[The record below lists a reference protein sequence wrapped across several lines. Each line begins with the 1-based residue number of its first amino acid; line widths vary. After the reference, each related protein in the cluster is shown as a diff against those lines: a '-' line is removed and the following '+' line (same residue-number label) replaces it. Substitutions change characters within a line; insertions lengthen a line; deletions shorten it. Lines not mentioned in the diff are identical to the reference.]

1 MNIQAKP
8 KTFTAKRGTPMRRFT
23 FEWSEANV
31 SRAAKLWQDGYT
43 SSAIAQCLGTSKG
56 SVTSIASQHRDRFPP
71 RQTTGQRV
79 VDGRHVEIPDD
90 WLNWAVELWMSGKN
104 ANQIANI
111 TGVRGSTA
119 YTRITTRKELFPEH
133 RLQAPVRSVRNETRL
148 SDATVIRHVKR
159 THITGEVHTMPRI
172 SMIDGK
178 EA

>member
-8 KTFTAKRGTPMRRFT
+8 ITFTTKRGTPVKRFT
-23 FEWSEANV
+23 FEWSELNIA
-31 SRAAKLWQDGYT
+31 RAAKLWKEGYT
-43 SSAIAQCLGTSKG
+43 SSAIAAVMGTSKG
-56 SVTSIASQHRDRFPP
+56 SVTSIASQHRDRFPT
-71 RQTTGQRV
+71 RLTKGKRTE
-79 VDGRHVEIPDD
+79 DGRHVEIPDD
-90 WLNWAVELWMSGKN
+90 WLNWAIELWMSGKN

-133 RLQAPVRSVRNETRL
+133 RLHSPARSERNETRL
-148 SDATVIRHVKR
+148 SDSTVIRHVKR